1 MTDRENL
8 LRLKYINNW
17 LKENIQE
24 GEYERDELNEIEEG
38 SGTALDQYILPY
50 LRDQEYHT
58 FIKLS
63 NAEMKLDK
71 EEK

>member
-8 LRLKYINNW
+8 LRLRYINNW
-17 LKENIQE
+17 LKETIQE
-24 GEYERDELNEIEEG
+24 GEYDRDKLNEIEAG
-38 SGTALDQYILPY
+38 SGTPLDQYILPY

-63 NAEMKLDK
+63 NAEIKLDK
-71 EEK
+71 EEE